1 MLNVLSDET
10 LWQLLHDDVP
20 QGDLTTDLLLDPDQ
34 PIQIAFSARQEMT
47 VCATEEAARM
57 FVLVDAQVECLV
69 PSGHS
74 VAADTTLLRAWGST
88 AALFMAWKAAQVLV
102 EWASGLST
110 ATRQLVMAAGS
121 VPVACTR
128 KQVPGTKLLATKAVR
143 AGGGIMHR
151 HGLSETILVF
161 AEHRQ
166 FLTQPSADT
175 VQLLRHRSPE
185 HKIVVEVHDETD
197 AQCWILAGADVI
209 QMDKFSPDQVAA
221 IAHFCH
227 EHHCVPVLAAAGG
240 VHAGNATD
248 YVTAGATLLV
258 TSAPY
263 HAAPKDVAVRF
274 DQLR

>member
-20 QGDLTTDLLLDPDQ
+20 QGDLTTELLLDSDQ
-34 PIQIAFSARQEMT
+34 PIQITLSARQAMT

-57 FVLVDAQVECLV
+57 FVLVGAQVECLV
-69 PSGHS
+69 PSGQS
-74 VAADTTLLRAWGST
+74 VGADTVLIRAWGST
-88 AALFMAWKAAQVLV
+88 AALFMVWKAAQVLV

-110 ATRQLVMAAGS
+110 ATRQLVLAAGS

-128 KQVPGTKLLATKAVR
+128 KQMPGTKLLATKAVK

-185 HKIVVEVHDETD
+185 HKIVVEVHDEAD
-197 AQCWILAGADVI
+197 ARCWIQAGADVV
-209 QMDKFSPDQVAA
+209 QMDKFLPSQVAA
-221 IAHFCH
+221 MAIFCH
-227 EHHCVPVLAAAGG
+227 ENQCAPVLAAAGG
-240 VHAGNATD
+240 IHTGNAAD
-248 YVTAGATLLV
+248 YIKAGATLLV

-263 HAAPKDVAVRF
+263 HAAPMDVAVRF
-274 DQLR
+274 DQL